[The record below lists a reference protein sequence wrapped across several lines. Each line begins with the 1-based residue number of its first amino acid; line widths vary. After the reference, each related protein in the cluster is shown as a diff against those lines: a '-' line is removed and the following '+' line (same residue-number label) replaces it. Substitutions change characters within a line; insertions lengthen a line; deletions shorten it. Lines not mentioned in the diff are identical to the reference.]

1 MRYLIL
7 VSHGTFAPGLHNAL
21 GMMAGSDR
29 EDIRSTSLLDGMDVD
44 TFRANFAELVG
55 DITAEDEIIL
65 TADIIGGS
73 PLTTALEV
81 LTEKGLLGKTL
92 AIGGMNLPLVL
103 TAAFADAETPLEEL
117 EQELTG
123 EAKDQIKRFDL
134 GGDEGCAGDDLPG
147 NGPKVCRFQIPQQR
161 VSVCQLKHSPVIL
174 IGKFFIDLEPGDFFR
189 GGIQR
194 ETVCVQRRR
203 KLRVLFLRGQYFL
216 MPLHLTAPF
225 LPSP

>member
-44 TFRANFAELVG
+44 TFRANFAELVK
-55 DITAEDEIIL
+55 DIAAEDEIIL

-73 PLTTALEV
+73 PLTTALDV

-103 TAAFADAETPLEEL
+103 TAAFADAETPLDEL

-123 EAKDQIKRFDL
+123 EAKNQIKRFDL
-134 GGDEGCAGDDLPG
+134 GGDEDDD
-147 NGPKVCRFQIPQQR
+147 I
-161 VSVCQLKHSPVIL
+161 
-174 IGKFFIDLEPGDFFR
+174 
-189 GGIQR
+189 
-194 ETVCVQRRR
+194 
-203 KLRVLFLRGQYFL
+203 
-216 MPLHLTAPF
+216 
-225 LPSP
+225 

>member
-44 TFRANFAELVG
+44 TFRANFTELVG

-73 PLTTALEV
+73 PLTTALDV
-81 LTEKGLLGKTL
+81 LTEKGLLARTL

-103 TAAFADAETPLEEL
+103 TAAFADADTPLDEL
-117 EQELTG
+117 EAELTG
-123 EAKDQIKRFDL
+123 EAKDQIKRFTL
-134 GGDEGCAGDDLPG
+134 GGDEDDD
-147 NGPKVCRFQIPQQR
+147 I
-161 VSVCQLKHSPVIL
+161 
-174 IGKFFIDLEPGDFFR
+174 
-189 GGIQR
+189 
-194 ETVCVQRRR
+194 
-203 KLRVLFLRGQYFL
+203 
-216 MPLHLTAPF
+216 
-225 LPSP
+225 

>member
-44 TFRANFAELVG
+44 TFRANFAELVQ

-73 PLTTALEV
+73 PLTTALDV
-81 LTEKGLLGKTL
+81 LTEKGLLARTL

-103 TAAFADAETPLEEL
+103 TAAFADADTPLDEL
-117 EQELTG
+117 EAELTG
-123 EAKDQIKRFDL
+123 EAKDQIKRFAL
-134 GGDEGCAGDDLPG
+134 GGDEDDD
-147 NGPKVCRFQIPQQR
+147 I
-161 VSVCQLKHSPVIL
+161 
-174 IGKFFIDLEPGDFFR
+174 
-189 GGIQR
+189 
-194 ETVCVQRRR
+194 
-203 KLRVLFLRGQYFL
+203 
-216 MPLHLTAPF
+216 
-225 LPSP
+225 

>member
-21 GMMAGSDR
+21 GMVAGSDR

-73 PLTTALEV
+73 PLTTALDV

-103 TAAFADAETPLEEL
+103 TAAFADAETPLDEL

-134 GGDEGCAGDDLPG
+134 GGDEDDD
-147 NGPKVCRFQIPQQR
+147 I
-161 VSVCQLKHSPVIL
+161 
-174 IGKFFIDLEPGDFFR
+174 
-189 GGIQR
+189 
-194 ETVCVQRRR
+194 
-203 KLRVLFLRGQYFL
+203 
-216 MPLHLTAPF
+216 
-225 LPSP
+225 

>member
-44 TFRANFAELVG
+44 TFRANFAELVK
-55 DITAEDEIIL
+55 DITPEDEIIL

-73 PLTTALEV
+73 PLTTALDV

-103 TAAFADAETPLEEL
+103 TAAFTDADTPLDEL
-117 EQELTG
+117 EAELTD
-123 EAKDQIKRFDL
+123 EAKDQIRRFDL
-134 GGDEGCAGDDLPG
+134 GGDEDDD
-147 NGPKVCRFQIPQQR
+147 I
-161 VSVCQLKHSPVIL
+161 
-174 IGKFFIDLEPGDFFR
+174 
-189 GGIQR
+189 
-194 ETVCVQRRR
+194 
-203 KLRVLFLRGQYFL
+203 
-216 MPLHLTAPF
+216 
-225 LPSP
+225 

>member
-21 GMMAGSDR
+21 GMMAGSER

-73 PLTTALEV
+73 PLTTALDV

-103 TAAFADAETPLEEL
+103 TAAFADADTPLDAL
-117 EQELTG
+117 EAELTG
-123 EAKDQIKRFDL
+123 EAKDQIKRFAL
-134 GGDEGCAGDDLPG
+134 GGDEDDD
-147 NGPKVCRFQIPQQR
+147 I
-161 VSVCQLKHSPVIL
+161 
-174 IGKFFIDLEPGDFFR
+174 
-189 GGIQR
+189 
-194 ETVCVQRRR
+194 
-203 KLRVLFLRGQYFL
+203 
-216 MPLHLTAPF
+216 
-225 LPSP
+225 

>member
-44 TFRANFAELVG
+44 TFRANFAELMG

-73 PLTTALEV
+73 PLTTALDV
-81 LTEKGLLGKTL
+81 LTEKGLLARTL

-103 TAAFADAETPLEEL
+103 TAAFADANTPLNEL
-117 EQELTG
+117 EAELTG
-123 EAKDQIKRFDL
+123 EAKDQIKRFAL
-134 GGDEGCAGDDLPG
+134 GGDEDDD
-147 NGPKVCRFQIPQQR
+147 I
-161 VSVCQLKHSPVIL
+161 
-174 IGKFFIDLEPGDFFR
+174 
-189 GGIQR
+189 
-194 ETVCVQRRR
+194 
-203 KLRVLFLRGQYFL
+203 
-216 MPLHLTAPF
+216 
-225 LPSP
+225 

>member
-44 TFRANFAELVG
+44 TFRANFAELVQ
-55 DITAEDEIIL
+55 DITPEDEIIL

-73 PLTTALEV
+73 PLTTALDV

-103 TAAFADAETPLEEL
+103 TAAFADADTSLEGL

-134 GGDEGCAGDDLPG
+134 GGDEDDD
-147 NGPKVCRFQIPQQR
+147 I
-161 VSVCQLKHSPVIL
+161 
-174 IGKFFIDLEPGDFFR
+174 
-189 GGIQR
+189 
-194 ETVCVQRRR
+194 
-203 KLRVLFLRGQYFL
+203 
-216 MPLHLTAPF
+216 
-225 LPSP
+225 

>member
-1 MRYLIL
+1 MRDLIL

-44 TFRANFAELVG
+44 TFRANFTELVG

-73 PLTTALEV
+73 PLTTALDV

-103 TAAFADAETPLEEL
+103 TAAFADAETPLDEL

-134 GGDEGCAGDDLPG
+134 GGDEDDD
-147 NGPKVCRFQIPQQR
+147 I
-161 VSVCQLKHSPVIL
+161 
-174 IGKFFIDLEPGDFFR
+174 
-189 GGIQR
+189 
-194 ETVCVQRRR
+194 
-203 KLRVLFLRGQYFL
+203 
-216 MPLHLTAPF
+216 
-225 LPSP
+225 

>member
-55 DITAEDEIIL
+55 DITPEDEIIL

-73 PLTTALEV
+73 PLTTALDV
-81 LTEKGLLGKTL
+81 LTETGLLGKTL

-103 TAAFADAETPLEEL
+103 TAAFADADTPLDEL
-117 EQELTG
+117 EAELTG
-123 EAKDQIKRFDL
+123 EAKDQIKRFAL
-134 GGDEGCAGDDLPG
+134 GGDEDDD
-147 NGPKVCRFQIPQQR
+147 I
-161 VSVCQLKHSPVIL
+161 
-174 IGKFFIDLEPGDFFR
+174 
-189 GGIQR
+189 
-194 ETVCVQRRR
+194 
-203 KLRVLFLRGQYFL
+203 
-216 MPLHLTAPF
+216 
-225 LPSP
+225 

>member
-55 DITAEDEIIL
+55 DITPEDEIIL

-73 PLTTALEV
+73 PLTTALDV

-103 TAAFADAETPLEEL
+103 TAAFADADTPLDEL
-117 EQELTG
+117 VAELTG
-123 EAKDQIKRFDL
+123 EAKDQIKRFAL
-134 GGDEGCAGDDLPG
+134 GGDEDDD
-147 NGPKVCRFQIPQQR
+147 I
-161 VSVCQLKHSPVIL
+161 
-174 IGKFFIDLEPGDFFR
+174 
-189 GGIQR
+189 
-194 ETVCVQRRR
+194 
-203 KLRVLFLRGQYFL
+203 
-216 MPLHLTAPF
+216 
-225 LPSP
+225 

>member
-44 TFRANFAELVG
+44 TFRANFAELVQ
-55 DITAEDEIIL
+55 DITPEDEIIL

-73 PLTTALEV
+73 PLTTALDV

-103 TAAFADAETPLEEL
+103 TAAFADAETSLEEL

-134 GGDEGCAGDDLPG
+134 GGDEDDD
-147 NGPKVCRFQIPQQR
+147 I
-161 VSVCQLKHSPVIL
+161 
-174 IGKFFIDLEPGDFFR
+174 
-189 GGIQR
+189 
-194 ETVCVQRRR
+194 
-203 KLRVLFLRGQYFL
+203 
-216 MPLHLTAPF
+216 
-225 LPSP
+225 

>member
-44 TFRANFAELVG
+44 TFRANFTELVG

-103 TAAFADAETPLEEL
+103 TAAFADADTPLEEL

-134 GGDEGCAGDDLPG
+134 GGDEDDD
-147 NGPKVCRFQIPQQR
+147 I
-161 VSVCQLKHSPVIL
+161 
-174 IGKFFIDLEPGDFFR
+174 
-189 GGIQR
+189 
-194 ETVCVQRRR
+194 
-203 KLRVLFLRGQYFL
+203 
-216 MPLHLTAPF
+216 
-225 LPSP
+225 

>member
-29 EDIRSTSLLDGMDVD
+29 EDICSTSLLDGMDVD

-73 PLTTALEV
+73 PLTTALDV

-103 TAAFADAETPLEEL
+103 TAAFADAETPLDEL

-134 GGDEGCAGDDLPG
+134 GGDEDDD
-147 NGPKVCRFQIPQQR
+147 I
-161 VSVCQLKHSPVIL
+161 
-174 IGKFFIDLEPGDFFR
+174 
-189 GGIQR
+189 
-194 ETVCVQRRR
+194 
-203 KLRVLFLRGQYFL
+203 
-216 MPLHLTAPF
+216 
-225 LPSP
+225 

>member
-44 TFRANFAELVG
+44 TFRANFAELLG
-55 DITAEDEIIL
+55 DITPEDEIIL

-73 PLTTALEV
+73 PLTTALDV

-103 TAAFADAETPLEEL
+103 TAAFADADTPLDEL
-117 EQELTG
+117 EAELTG
-123 EAKDQIKRFDL
+123 EAKDQIKRFAL
-134 GGDEGCAGDDLPG
+134 GGDEDDD
-147 NGPKVCRFQIPQQR
+147 I
-161 VSVCQLKHSPVIL
+161 
-174 IGKFFIDLEPGDFFR
+174 
-189 GGIQR
+189 
-194 ETVCVQRRR
+194 
-203 KLRVLFLRGQYFL
+203 
-216 MPLHLTAPF
+216 
-225 LPSP
+225 

>member
-73 PLTTALEV
+73 PLTTALDV

-103 TAAFADAETPLEEL
+103 TAAFTDADTPIEEL
-117 EQELTG
+117 EQELTD

-134 GGDEGCAGDDLPG
+134 GGDEDDD
-147 NGPKVCRFQIPQQR
+147 I
-161 VSVCQLKHSPVIL
+161 
-174 IGKFFIDLEPGDFFR
+174 
-189 GGIQR
+189 
-194 ETVCVQRRR
+194 
-203 KLRVLFLRGQYFL
+203 
-216 MPLHLTAPF
+216 
-225 LPSP
+225 

>member
-44 TFRANFAELVG
+44 TFRANFTELVG

-73 PLTTALEV
+73 PLTTALDV

-103 TAAFADAETPLEEL
+103 TAAFADADTPLEEL

-134 GGDEGCAGDDLPG
+134 GGDEDDDL
-147 NGPKVCRFQIPQQR
+147 
-161 VSVCQLKHSPVIL
+161 
-174 IGKFFIDLEPGDFFR
+174 
-189 GGIQR
+189 
-194 ETVCVQRRR
+194 
-203 KLRVLFLRGQYFL
+203 
-216 MPLHLTAPF
+216 
-225 LPSP
+225 

>member
-44 TFRANFAELVG
+44 TFRANFAELVQ
-55 DITAEDEIIL
+55 DITPEDEIIL

-73 PLTTALEV
+73 PLTTALDV

-103 TAAFADAETPLEEL
+103 TAAFADADTPLDEL
-117 EQELTG
+117 ETELTG

-134 GGDEGCAGDDLPG
+134 GGDEDDD
-147 NGPKVCRFQIPQQR
+147 I
-161 VSVCQLKHSPVIL
+161 
-174 IGKFFIDLEPGDFFR
+174 
-189 GGIQR
+189 
-194 ETVCVQRRR
+194 
-203 KLRVLFLRGQYFL
+203 
-216 MPLHLTAPF
+216 
-225 LPSP
+225 

>member
-44 TFRANFAELVG
+44 TFRANFTELVG

-65 TADIIGGS
+65 TADINGGS
-73 PLTTALEV
+73 PLTTALDV

-103 TAAFADAETPLEEL
+103 TAAFADAETPLDEL

-134 GGDEGCAGDDLPG
+134 GGDEDDD
-147 NGPKVCRFQIPQQR
+147 I
-161 VSVCQLKHSPVIL
+161 
-174 IGKFFIDLEPGDFFR
+174 
-189 GGIQR
+189 
-194 ETVCVQRRR
+194 
-203 KLRVLFLRGQYFL
+203 
-216 MPLHLTAPF
+216 
-225 LPSP
+225 

>member
-44 TFRANFAELVG
+44 TFRANFTELVK

-73 PLTTALEV
+73 PLTTALDV

-103 TAAFADAETPLEEL
+103 TAAFADADTPLDEL
-117 EQELTG
+117 EAELTG
-123 EAKDQIKRFDL
+123 EANDQIKRFAL
-134 GGDEGCAGDDLPG
+134 GGDEDDD
-147 NGPKVCRFQIPQQR
+147 I
-161 VSVCQLKHSPVIL
+161 
-174 IGKFFIDLEPGDFFR
+174 
-189 GGIQR
+189 
-194 ETVCVQRRR
+194 
-203 KLRVLFLRGQYFL
+203 
-216 MPLHLTAPF
+216 
-225 LPSP
+225 

>member
-44 TFRANFAELVG
+44 TFRANFAELVQ
-55 DITAEDEIIL
+55 DITPEDEIIL

-73 PLTTALEV
+73 PLTTALDV

-103 TAAFADAETPLEEL
+103 TAAFADAETPLDEL

-134 GGDEGCAGDDLPG
+134 GGDEDDD
-147 NGPKVCRFQIPQQR
+147 I
-161 VSVCQLKHSPVIL
+161 
-174 IGKFFIDLEPGDFFR
+174 
-189 GGIQR
+189 
-194 ETVCVQRRR
+194 
-203 KLRVLFLRGQYFL
+203 
-216 MPLHLTAPF
+216 
-225 LPSP
+225 

>member
-44 TFRANFAELVG
+44 TFRANFAELVQ
-55 DITAEDEIIL
+55 DITPEDEIIL

-73 PLTTALEV
+73 PLTTALDV

-103 TAAFADAETPLEEL
+103 TATFADADTPLEEL

-134 GGDEGCAGDDLPG
+134 GGDEDDD
-147 NGPKVCRFQIPQQR
+147 I
-161 VSVCQLKHSPVIL
+161 
-174 IGKFFIDLEPGDFFR
+174 
-189 GGIQR
+189 
-194 ETVCVQRRR
+194 
-203 KLRVLFLRGQYFL
+203 
-216 MPLHLTAPF
+216 
-225 LPSP
+225 

>member
-44 TFRANFAELVG
+44 TFRANFTELVG
-55 DITAEDEIIL
+55 EITAEDEIIL

-73 PLTTALEV
+73 PLTTALDV

-103 TAAFADAETPLEEL
+103 TAAFADADTPLEEL

-134 GGDEGCAGDDLPG
+134 GGDEDDD
-147 NGPKVCRFQIPQQR
+147 I
-161 VSVCQLKHSPVIL
+161 
-174 IGKFFIDLEPGDFFR
+174 
-189 GGIQR
+189 
-194 ETVCVQRRR
+194 
-203 KLRVLFLRGQYFL
+203 
-216 MPLHLTAPF
+216 
-225 LPSP
+225 

>member
-44 TFRANFAELVG
+44 TFRANFTELVG

-73 PLTTALEV
+73 PLTTALDV

-103 TAAFADAETPLEEL
+103 TAAFADAETPLDEM

-134 GGDEGCAGDDLPG
+134 GGDEDD
-147 NGPKVCRFQIPQQR
+147 
-161 VSVCQLKHSPVIL
+161 
-174 IGKFFIDLEPGDFFR
+174 D
-189 GGIQR
+189 
-194 ETVCVQRRR
+194 T
-203 KLRVLFLRGQYFL
+203 
-216 MPLHLTAPF
+216 
-225 LPSP
+225 

>member
-44 TFRANFAELVG
+44 TFRANFAELVQ

-73 PLTTALEV
+73 PLTTALDV

-103 TAAFADAETPLEEL
+103 TAAFADADTPLDEL
-117 EQELTG
+117 EAELTG
-123 EAKDQIKRFDL
+123 EAKDQIKRFAL
-134 GGDEGCAGDDLPG
+134 GGDEDDD
-147 NGPKVCRFQIPQQR
+147 I
-161 VSVCQLKHSPVIL
+161 
-174 IGKFFIDLEPGDFFR
+174 
-189 GGIQR
+189 
-194 ETVCVQRRR
+194 
-203 KLRVLFLRGQYFL
+203 
-216 MPLHLTAPF
+216 
-225 LPSP
+225 

>member
-44 TFRANFAELVG
+44 TFRVNFAELVK
-55 DITAEDEIIL
+55 DITTEDEIIL

-73 PLTTALEV
+73 QLTTALDV

-103 TAAFADAETPLEEL
+103 TAAFADAETPLDEL

-134 GGDEGCAGDDLPG
+134 GGDEDDD
-147 NGPKVCRFQIPQQR
+147 I
-161 VSVCQLKHSPVIL
+161 
-174 IGKFFIDLEPGDFFR
+174 
-189 GGIQR
+189 
-194 ETVCVQRRR
+194 
-203 KLRVLFLRGQYFL
+203 
-216 MPLHLTAPF
+216 
-225 LPSP
+225 

>member
-44 TFRANFAELVG
+44 TFRVRFAELVQ
-55 DITAEDEIIL
+55 DITPEDEIIL

-73 PLTTALEV
+73 PLTTALDV

-103 TAAFADAETPLEEL
+103 TAAFTDADTPLDEL
-117 EQELTG
+117 EAELTG
-123 EAKDQIKRFDL
+123 EAKDQIKRFAL
-134 GGDEGCAGDDLPG
+134 GGDEDDD
-147 NGPKVCRFQIPQQR
+147 I
-161 VSVCQLKHSPVIL
+161 
-174 IGKFFIDLEPGDFFR
+174 
-189 GGIQR
+189 
-194 ETVCVQRRR
+194 
-203 KLRVLFLRGQYFL
+203 
-216 MPLHLTAPF
+216 
-225 LPSP
+225 

>member
-21 GMMAGSDR
+21 GMVAGSDR

-44 TFRANFAELVG
+44 TFRANFAELVQ
-55 DITAEDEIIL
+55 DITPEDEIIL

-73 PLTTALEV
+73 PLTTALDV

-123 EAKDQIKRFDL
+123 EAKDQIKRFAL
-134 GGDEGCAGDDLPG
+134 GGDEDDD
-147 NGPKVCRFQIPQQR
+147 I
-161 VSVCQLKHSPVIL
+161 
-174 IGKFFIDLEPGDFFR
+174 
-189 GGIQR
+189 
-194 ETVCVQRRR
+194 
-203 KLRVLFLRGQYFL
+203 
-216 MPLHLTAPF
+216 
-225 LPSP
+225 

>member
-29 EDIRSTSLLDGMDVD
+29 EDIRSTSLLDGMNVD

-55 DITAEDEIIL
+55 DITPEDEIIL

-73 PLTTALEV
+73 PLTTALDV

-103 TAAFADAETPLEEL
+103 TAAFADADTPLDEL
-117 EQELTG
+117 EAELTD
-123 EAKDQIKRFDL
+123 EAKDQIKRFAL
-134 GGDEGCAGDDLPG
+134 GGDEDDD
-147 NGPKVCRFQIPQQR
+147 I
-161 VSVCQLKHSPVIL
+161 
-174 IGKFFIDLEPGDFFR
+174 
-189 GGIQR
+189 
-194 ETVCVQRRR
+194 
-203 KLRVLFLRGQYFL
+203 
-216 MPLHLTAPF
+216 
-225 LPSP
+225 

>member
-73 PLTTALEV
+73 PLTTALDV

-103 TAAFADAETPLEEL
+103 TAAFADADTPLDEL

-134 GGDEGCAGDDLPG
+134 GGDEDDD
-147 NGPKVCRFQIPQQR
+147 I
-161 VSVCQLKHSPVIL
+161 
-174 IGKFFIDLEPGDFFR
+174 
-189 GGIQR
+189 
-194 ETVCVQRRR
+194 
-203 KLRVLFLRGQYFL
+203 
-216 MPLHLTAPF
+216 
-225 LPSP
+225 

>member
-44 TFRANFAELVG
+44 TFRANFTELVG

-73 PLTTALEV
+73 PLTTALDV

-92 AIGGMNLPLVL
+92 AIGGMNLPLVQ
-103 TAAFADAETPLEEL
+103 TAAFADADTSLEEL

-134 GGDEGCAGDDLPG
+134 GGDEDDD
-147 NGPKVCRFQIPQQR
+147 I
-161 VSVCQLKHSPVIL
+161 
-174 IGKFFIDLEPGDFFR
+174 
-189 GGIQR
+189 
-194 ETVCVQRRR
+194 
-203 KLRVLFLRGQYFL
+203 
-216 MPLHLTAPF
+216 
-225 LPSP
+225 

>member
-44 TFRANFAELVG
+44 TFRANFAELVQ
-55 DITAEDEIIL
+55 DITPEDEIIL

-73 PLTTALEV
+73 PLTTALDV

-103 TAAFADAETPLEEL
+103 TAAFADADTPLEEL

-123 EAKDQIKRFDL
+123 EAKDQIKRFAL
-134 GGDEGCAGDDLPG
+134 GGDEDDD
-147 NGPKVCRFQIPQQR
+147 I
-161 VSVCQLKHSPVIL
+161 
-174 IGKFFIDLEPGDFFR
+174 
-189 GGIQR
+189 
-194 ETVCVQRRR
+194 
-203 KLRVLFLRGQYFL
+203 
-216 MPLHLTAPF
+216 
-225 LPSP
+225 

>member
-7 VSHGTFAPGLHNAL
+7 VSHGTFAPGLHNTL

-44 TFRANFAELVG
+44 TFRANFTELVG

-73 PLTTALEV
+73 PLTTALDV

-103 TAAFADAETPLEEL
+103 TAAFADADTSLEEL

-134 GGDEGCAGDDLPG
+134 GGDEDDD
-147 NGPKVCRFQIPQQR
+147 I
-161 VSVCQLKHSPVIL
+161 
-174 IGKFFIDLEPGDFFR
+174 
-189 GGIQR
+189 
-194 ETVCVQRRR
+194 
-203 KLRVLFLRGQYFL
+203 
-216 MPLHLTAPF
+216 
-225 LPSP
+225 